1 MSEKPQI
8 WLLIVWIP
16 LLSLIMS
23 VLYERC
29 NYYYFFTVPCFF
41 LLLERIFEELVII
54 QAEDGRCYFCNLLKT
69 QICIWGFALYK
80 NMQLYLIKLVSGAR
94 LDFRIIYFQ
103 RCGMWVYYLCV
114 CVLLGFF
121 FKLSFHLTFLTM
133 HSVGMS
139 IKPSSG
145 VMRCSCAVTL
155 GLFLPLSA
163 QEGDFRALRN

>member
-1 MSEKPQI
+1 MTTNCVNSSTFIDYVCALWAMQ
-8 WLLIVWIP
+8 LL
-16 LLSLIMS
+16 L
-23 VLYERC
+23 
-29 NYYYFFTVPCFF
+29 FFTVPCFF
-41 LLLERIFEELVII
+41 PLLERIFEELVII
-54 QAEDGRCYFCNLLKT
+54 KAEDGRCYFCNLLKT

-94 LDFRIIYFQ
+94 LDFRIVYFQ
-103 RCGMWVYYLCV
+103 RCGMWVGCYITYKCV
-114 CVLLGFF
+114 CGFFFWFFF